1 MGWWFVLAWLDAG
14 IPQSALLYTY
24 DEQRCLTVLSEH
36 LEAEQLRPGS
46 YVEVIYSNC
55 VQGSAPR
62 RVGG

>member
-46 YVEVIYSNC
+46 YVEVIDRKS
-55 VQGSAPR
+55 V
-62 RVGG
+62 V